1 MIHLD
6 CYEPPRTPR
15 QAPEASIWSRFC
27 KGAWWSVNWW
37 ATPGCTPLDMLCHA
51 DLCWWCQFARPGK
64 QRMRQMYAN
73 VVSCAVVFALVQI
86 SMRDNFLHVSTWFSQ
101 PPARSK
107 EDHVGPSLP
116 WSGVVDSD
124 GVWINLRSNLS
135 HSRLQQQKTGSVK
148 TFRGRVFSR
157 GFAFVW

>member
-1 MIHLD
+1 MLIYADDASLLD
-6 CYEPPRTPR
+6 LGSSACGKCM
-15 QAPEASIWSRFC
+15 Q
-27 KGAWWSVNWW
+27 
-37 ATPGCTPLDMLCHA
+37 MLF
-51 DLCWWCQFARPGK
+51 L
-64 QRMRQMYAN
+64 
-73 VVSCAVVFALVQI
+73 AL
-86 SMRDNFLHVSTWFSQ
+86 SFLLWYKFPCVTIFYMFLPDSLSQ

-157 GFAFVW
+157 GFFFFMVTC